1 MRIFAIFTGWLF
13 LLIFSTR
20 SANAAIQFLLFDP
33 IISGLEFSLT
43 ASISGLTSTSCS
55 TENKCFLQGTL
66 RSVGAAK
73 YFGQTQNNINS
84 WIDYVSSPE
93 LEYIQSTFFQF
104 QPEAGSWSGQ
114 LKMRYSPS
122 DDEYKGPGDYEIKFK
137 RFSGKSVSSS
147 GESNTLVM
155 SLTAAIPTPTP
166 TQTPTSTPTPTSTT
180 TSTPSPTLTPTL
192 TSTPTPTPSPS
203 ASKPS
208 LTEAPTPIQPD
219 EFDVLGSSDSAP
231 LFDST
236 PTPSPTSQKSQ
247 SAFVGTTTLFGAAAA
262 TIVLL
267 SLAFW
272 RLRKLTKPAKIRQ
285 QIWKE
290 STSPVLPKKPKL

>member
-20 SANAAIQFLLFDP
+20 PANAAIQFLLFDP
-33 IISGLEFSLT
+33 IISGLELSLT

-84 WIDYVSSPE
+84 WIDYIGSPE

-104 QPEAGSWSGQ
+104 QPEVGSWSGQ

-155 SLTAAIPTPTP
+155 SLTTAIPTPTP
-166 TQTPTSTPTPTSTT
+166 TAIPTSTSTPIPTPTPTAIPTSTST
-180 TSTPSPTLTPTL
+180 PIPTPPPTATETPSPTADL
-192 TSTPTPTPSPS
+192 
-203 ASKPS
+203 
-208 LTEAPTPIQPD
+208 
-219 EFDVLGSSDSAP
+219 SS
-231 LFDST
+231 
-236 PTPSPTSQKSQ
+236 
-247 SAFVGTTTLFGAAAA
+247 
-262 TIVLL
+262 IV
-267 SLAFW
+267 
-272 RLRKLTKPAKIRQ
+272 
-285 QIWKE
+285 E
-290 STSPVLPKKPKL
+290 